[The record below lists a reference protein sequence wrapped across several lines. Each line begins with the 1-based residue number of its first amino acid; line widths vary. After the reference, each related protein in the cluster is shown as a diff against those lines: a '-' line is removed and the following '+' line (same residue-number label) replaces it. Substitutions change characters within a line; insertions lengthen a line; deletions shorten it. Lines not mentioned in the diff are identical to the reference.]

1 MMSMAQLLAAL
12 NSLEKGPQ
20 FVAWAWDA
28 PPEADA
34 WGTVAPD
41 GARADWAGSRMEDQS
56 ITGTVDLFCRG
67 NIADYVDAVQ
77 AVLQGSGM
85 AWRLGDFL
93 YDSSVRA
100 AHIVWD
106 VETVG
111 GL

>member
-1 MMSMAQLLAAL
+1 MNSLTELLAAL
-12 NSLEKGPQ
+12 NAIPGGPR
-20 FVAWAWDA
+20 FVMWAWNDV
-28 PPEADA
+28 PDADA
-34 WGTVAPD
+34 WGMVAPD